1 MNIKSSRRRWRKIYA
16 NWRDSIIL
24 LRQFRWPLLFF
35 SLAMI
40 GGGLS
45 FYWLAIRAGEPVLN
59 WMEAVYVVIGLT
71 FLQPLGDFPKTWYL
85 EIYYFIMPVVGIG
98 LLAQGAAE
106 FGVAFFNRRT
116 RNKEWEMAVASTF
129 NHHVILVGLG
139 HLGFRVVAHLHQMDQ
154 DLVVV
159 EHNPSADLIADVR
172 KMDIPVLEL
181 DGVREA
187 TLLAAGVG
195 QARSIVLCTQ
205 NDSLNLQVALKAR
218 SLNPNI
224 QVVVRIF
231 DDDFAQAIQNQFG
244 FVALSATGM
253 AAPAFAAAGA
263 GMDITRPL
271 TIEGKLLS
279 LARLVVDN
287 SNHLAG
293 KFVGQLEKEFEVSIV
308 LLRRGPEN
316 DFHPR
321 AERDIQAGD
330 ILAILGSPEEII
342 RLVQHNSVY

>member
-1 MNIKSSRRRWRKIYA
+1 MKPGIGQRRWRKLYA
-16 NWRDSIIL
+16 NWRDTIIL
-24 LRQFRWPLLFF
+24 IRQFRWPLLFF
-35 SLAMI
+35 CLVMI

-45 FYWLAIRAGEPVLN
+45 FYWLAIQAGEPVLN
-59 WMEAVYVVIGLT
+59 WFEAIYIVLGLT

-85 EIYYFIMPVVGIG
+85 EIYYFIMPVIGIG

-129 NHHVILVGLG
+129 NHHIILVGLG

-154 DLVVV
+154 DVVVV
-159 EHNPSADLIADVR
+159 EQNPSADLIADVR
-172 KMDIPVLEL
+172 KLDIPVLEL
-181 DGVREA
+181 DGVREV
-187 TLLAAGVG
+187 TLQSAGV
-195 QARSIVLCTQ
+195 QRARSIILCTQ

-218 SLNPNI
+218 SLNPGI

-231 DDDFAQAIQNQFG
+231 DDDFAQAIQSQFG
-244 FVALSATGM
+244 FTALSATGM

-271 TIEGKLLS
+271 AIEGKLLS
-279 LARLVVDN
+279 LARLIVEN
-287 SNHLAG
+287 GGHLDG
-293 KFVGQLEKEFEVSIV
+293 KRIGQLEKEFEISIV
-308 LLRRGPEN
+308 LLRRDQEN
-316 DFHPR
+316 DFHPD
-321 AERDIQAGD
+321 EDRDIQIGD

-342 RLVQHNSVY
+342 RLVQRNSI

>member
-1 MNIKSSRRRWRKIYA
+1 MNLRAGRRWRKLYA

-35 SLAMI
+35 CLAML

-59 WMEAVYVVIGLT
+59 WMEGIYIVLGLT
-71 FLQPLGDFPKTWYL
+71 FLQPLGGFPKTWYL

-116 RNKEWEMAVASTF
+116 RNREWEMAVASTF

-139 HLGFRVVAHLHQMDQ
+139 HLGFRVVDHLHQMDQ
-154 DLVVV
+154 DVVVV
-159 EHNPSADLIADVR
+159 EQNPSADLIADVR
-172 KMDIPVLEL
+172 KMNIPVLEQ

-187 TLLAAGVG
+187 TLIAAGVER
-195 QARSIVLCTQ
+195 ARSILLCTQ
-205 NDSLNLQVALKAR
+205 HDSLNLQVALKAR
-218 SLNPNI
+218 SLNPKI

-244 FVALSATGM
+244 FIALSATGM
-253 AAPAFAAAGA
+253 AAPVFAAAGA

-271 TIEGKLLS
+271 AIEGKLLS
-279 LARLVVDN
+279 LARLVVEG
-287 SNHLAG
+287 SNNMVG
-293 KFVGQLEKEFEVSIV
+293 KLIGQLEKEYEISVV
-308 LLRRGPEN
+308 LLRRGQES
-316 DFHPR
+316 DFHPSADR
-321 AERDIQAGD
+321 NIQSGD
-330 ILAILGSPEEII
+330 VLAILGGPEEII
-342 RLVQHNSVY
+342 RLVQQNSI

>member
-1 MNIKSSRRRWRKIYA
+1 VKIKPGQRRWQKLYA

-24 LRQFRWPLLFF
+24 LRQFRWPLLLFC
-35 SLAMI
+35 LAMV

-45 FYWLAIRAGEPVLN
+45 FYWLSIQAGEPVLN
-59 WMEAVYVVIGLT
+59 WFEAIYLVLGLT
-71 FLQPLGDFPKTWYL
+71 FLQPLGGFPKTWYL
-85 EIYYFIMPVVGIG
+85 EIYYFIMPVIGIG

-139 HLGFRVVAHLHQMDQ
+139 HLGFRVVSHLHQMDQ
-154 DLVVV
+154 DLVVI
-159 EHNPSADLIADVR
+159 EQNPSADLIADVR
-172 KMDIPVLEL
+172 KLDIPVLEL
-181 DGVREA
+181 DGVRES
-187 TLLAAGVG
+187 TLLSAGVE

-218 SLNPNI
+218 SLNPKI

-231 DDDFAQAIQNQFG
+231 DDDFAQAIQTQFG
-244 FVALSATGM
+244 FIALSATGM

-279 LARLVVDN
+279 LARLIVEN
-287 SNHLAG
+287 SSNLSG
-293 KFVGQLEKEFEVSIV
+293 KLVGHLEKEYEISVV
-308 LLRRGPEN
+308 LLRRGQEN

-321 AERDIQAGD
+321 ADRDIQVGD

-342 RLVQHNSVY
+342 RVVQHNSI